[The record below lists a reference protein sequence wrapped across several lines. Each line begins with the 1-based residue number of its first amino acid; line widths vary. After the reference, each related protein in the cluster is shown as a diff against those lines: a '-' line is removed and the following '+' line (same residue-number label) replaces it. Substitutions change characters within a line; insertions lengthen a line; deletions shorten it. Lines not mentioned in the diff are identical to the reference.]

1 MGATRRRIGVRGV
14 TANHPSGVMWP
25 RARGVSVDDRAMTV
39 EAATPLVA
47 VSVLAWVM
55 IALPILLLL
64 GIGIAYVAGR
74 RRSAGEVRTSRQ
86 AAEADGPGPDD
97 VDRRLPGA

>member
-1 MGATRRRIGVRGV
+1 MRGV

-25 RARGVSVDDRAMTV
+25 RAPGVRVAGEAMTL
-39 EAATPLVA
+39 EAAMPLIA

-64 GIGIAYVAGR
+64 GIGIAYLAGR
-74 RRSAGEVRTSRQ
+74 RRSADEIQ
-86 AAEADGPGPDD
+86 ATRDAGMANAPGPDD
-97 VDRRLPGA
+97 IDRGPPGGVTT